1 MARTKLDGLDW
12 GALRDF
18 AVVAE
23 EGSLSAAARRLGVSQ
38 ATLTRRMAALE
49 AFLGSEMLRR
59 TSRGVE
65 LTEAGE
71 AVLAPVRRM
80 REGAE
85 VVALTATGRDAAL
98 RGPVRISA
106 TEGIAVGFV
115 TPALEEFSRRHP
127 AIELQLDVRNRNA
140 NLLRREA
147 DIAVRIGR
155 PRDADLVAKRVAEL
169 SLGLYASREYLV
181 ARPAPESLDDLT
193 RHRMVAFDDTIL
205 NTDVGQ
211 HAEALLARGSIVF
224 RSTSLIAQL
233 EAVRAGF
240 GIGLVSDFLAARDPD
255 LVRVLPASGHRCSLW
270 LVTHPGLR
278 RSARIRAVYDY
289 LAARFQAERKRLL
302 ATPEALLP
310 AIPDSES
317 SQSTRSRD

>member
-1 MARTKLDGLDW
+1 MARERTDGLDW
-12 GALRDF
+12 GSLRDF

-38 ATLTRRMAALE
+38 PTLTRRMAALE
-49 AFLGSEMLRR
+49 AQLGSEILRR

-65 LTEAGE
+65 LTDAGA
-71 AVLAPVRRM
+71 AVLDPVRRM

-85 VVALTATGRDAAL
+85 AVALIASGRDAAL

-115 TPALEEFSRRHP
+115 TPALQAFSRRHP

-140 NLLRREA
+140 NLLKREA

-155 PRDADLVAKRVAEL
+155 PRSADLVAKRVADL
-169 SLGLYASREYLV
+169 SLGLYGSRDYL
-181 ARPAPESLDDLT
+181 ATRPPPESLDDLA
-193 RHRMVAFDDTIL
+193 RHTMVAFDDTIL
-205 NTDVGQ
+205 DTEIGQ
-211 HAEALLARGSIVF
+211 RAEALLERGSIVF

-233 EAVRAGF
+233 EAVRAGL
-240 GIGLVSDFLAARDPD
+240 GIGLLSDFLAARDPD
-255 LVRVLPASGHRCSLW
+255 LVRVLPGSGHRSSLW

-278 RSARIRAVYDY
+278 GSARIRAVYDH
-289 LAARFQAERKRLL
+289 LAASFETERKHLL
-302 ATPEALLP
+302 VTPDAVP
-310 AIPDSES
+310 ANVG
-317 SQSTRSRD
+317 